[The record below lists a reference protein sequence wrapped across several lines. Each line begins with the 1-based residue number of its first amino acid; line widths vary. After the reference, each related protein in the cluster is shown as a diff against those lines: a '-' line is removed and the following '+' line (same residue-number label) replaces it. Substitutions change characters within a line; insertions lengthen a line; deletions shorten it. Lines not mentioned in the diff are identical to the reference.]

1 MTTPIVSPANGGK
14 RLGPQDHD
22 EASQDDPRVLT
33 ARLQTIRRQ
42 RIADERE
49 ADQLPQLLRAIT
61 LVRRDRDAGTNR
73 QMLRHR
79 AQLERLWADV
89 EDLVIT
95 IARVA
100 VRTQLRDAEPGD
112 PVVHDA
118 KQALQRAQQAIQ
130 ILGDAIEDQP

>member
-1 MTTPIVSPANGGK
+1 MTTPIVSPASDGK
-14 RLGPQDHD
+14 RVGPRDHD
-22 EASQDDPRVLT
+22 EAGQDDARALT

-118 KQALQRAQQAIQ
+118 RQALQRAQDAIQ
-130 ILGDAIEDQP
+130 ILGEGIGDRP

>member
-1 MTTPIVSPANGGK
+1 MTTPTVNQAAGGI
-14 RLGPQDHD
+14 RPGPRDHD
-22 EASQDDPRVLT
+22 EAGEDDPRLLT

-49 ADQLPQLLRAIT
+49 ADQLPQLLRAIA

-100 VRTQLRDAEPGD
+100 VRTQLRDVQPGD
-112 PVVHDA
+112 PLVHDA
-118 KQALQRAQQAIQ
+118 RQALRRAQHAIQ
-130 ILGDAIEDQP
+130 ILGEAIEDQR